1 MYWRTCP
8 AERVQPARQREV
20 ARIRRMLLRLHS
32 PRLHMGAIVAL
43 TGLAGFLSSAL
54 LLHAG
59 MHTMWQRYPTAVLAA
74 YIVFLMLVWAWLRL
88 RGDAADALDAGDV
101 FDGGAGSRHGDPW
114 NGGGGRSGGGG
125 ASASFESSASPAEV
139 DEINLADV
147 VPDGFD
153 ADEGIFVAI
162 VIAMAAAAALG
173 AFWLVWAA
181 PTLLAEILLDAT
193 LSAGLYR
200 RLRHL
205 EADHWVMTAL
215 RKTGWFFLVA
225 ALILAIAGA
234 ASQALVP
241 GADSIGDLLH

>member
-1 MYWRTCP
+1 M
-8 AERVQPARQREV
+8 QPARKREV

-32 PRLHMGAIVAL
+32 PRLHMGAIVSL
-43 TGLAGFLSSAL
+43 TGLAGFLSAAL

-59 MHTMWQRYPTAVLAA
+59 MHTMWQRYPTSVLAA

-88 RGDAADALDAGDV
+88 RSDTADALDAGEF
-101 FDGGAGSRHGDPW
+101 FDGSAGGRHADVW

-125 ASASFESSASPAEV
+125 ASASFESSASPTEL
-139 DEINLADV
+139 DELNLLDV

-162 VIAMAAAAALG
+162 AIAVAAAAALG

-215 RKTGWFFLVA
+215 RKTGWFFLVT
-225 ALILAIAGA
+225 ALTLALAGA
-234 ASQALVP
+234 AIQTMVP
-241 GADSIGDLLH
+241 GADSIGDLLR